1 MSVGGGVG
9 QGQGQGGV
17 RAVRGFLRARSRT
30 RSTSLDRYVTL
41 FCLLMFAAVAGQP
54 VSELLTDLAGAAG
67 TVEPARMGAGVALLA
82 LGLAGFLAVARAAGP
97 VMMTAP
103 DASWLLLSP
112 LDRRQ
117 VLGRTGRALLMVA
130 VAAGLVLGLGLVAV
144 LGAPDQLAWRV
155 LGALVLGVSAS
166 LGAMALAVLARASQS
181 WQVWLVV
188 AMIALLVVAV
198 VAVSGQARTVL
209 AIASGAPLTAVAVA
223 ASLAAAGS
231 ALLAWQAW
239 RAFGRIPAR
248 EIAAAS
254 TRGGHVADAA
264 TGVDPSALTWIAED
278 NHWRGRRLRSRRW
291 PALPAAFA
299 TAWQDW
305 RRLARRPGRLAFTL
319 ATAGL
324 PALLAQ
330 AGGAPGM
337 LGAVVLAGGL
347 AVAASAATGARRDAA
362 NPALARLL
370 GIGHRS
376 TLAAR
381 AALPALL
388 AALWTSAALAGLT
401 LTAAPLSTAPAVA
414 QATSSAAPVAGLPAH
429 QANAAGPE
437 ASAAGAGTGVPEHGP
452 SAVVPGTGVPEH
464 GPSAVAPGAG
474 APGHGPGTGAR
485 EASVAGGGEGVA
497 VVVLFGVLAAP
508 GLAAGALRVVRR
520 RPVDHSLPVIDTGA
534 GPVPL
539 GPVLWAVTG
548 LDLTL
553 VGCLPALLA
562 LSTAPPQPG
571 PYLVAQAVTG
581 AAALAGYVLRAG
593 RAT

>member
-1 MSVGGGVG
+1 MSGVG
-9 QGQGQGGV
+9 AGGALDQGQGGV
-17 RAVRGFLRARSRT
+17 RAVRAFLRARSRT
-30 RSTSLDRYVTL
+30 RSTSLDRYVTA

-54 VSELLTDLAGAAG
+54 VSELLTGLAGTAG
-67 TVEPARMGAGVALLA
+67 AVEPARMGAGVALLA
-82 LGLAGFLAVARAAGP
+82 LGLAGFLAAARAAGP

-103 DASWLLLSP
+103 DASWLLLTP

-117 VLGRTGRALLMVA
+117 VLGRTARALLMVA

-166 LGAMALAVLARASQS
+166 VGAMALAVLARASQS
-181 WQVWLVV
+181 WQLWLVV
-188 AMIALLVVAV
+188 AMVALLVVAV
-198 VAVSGQARTVL
+198 VAVSGQARTAL
-209 AIASGAPLTAVAVA
+209 AIAAGAPLTAVAVA

-231 ALLAWQAW
+231 ALLARQAW
-239 RAFGRIPAR
+239 QAFGRIPAR
-248 EIAAAS
+248 EIATAS

-291 PALPAAFA
+291 PALPSAFA

-330 AGGAPGM
+330 AGAAPGM
-337 LGAVVLAGGL
+337 LGAVALAGGL

-370 GIGHRS
+370 GIGHRPA
-376 TLAAR
+376 LAAR
-381 AALPALL
+381 AVLPALL
-388 AALWTSAALAGLT
+388 AALWTSVALAGLT
-401 LTAAPLSTAPAVA
+401 LTAASPSPAPAVV
-414 QATSSAAPVAGLPAH
+414 QATSSAAPVAGIPAH
-429 QANAAGPE
+429 RAGAAGPG
-437 ASAAGAGTGVPEHGP
+437 ASTAGTGASTAGTGTGAAGTGTGVPEHGP
-452 SAVVPGTGVPEH
+452 SAAG
-464 GPSAVAPGAG
+464 PGAG
-474 APGHGPGTGAR
+474 
-485 EASVAGGGEGVA
+485 VAGGGLGVA
-497 VVVLFGVLAAP
+497 EVALFGVLAAP

-534 GPVPL
+534 GAIPL

-548 LDLTL
+548 LDLAL
-553 VGCLPALLA
+553 AGCLPALLA
-562 LSTAPPQPG
+562 LATAPPQPG

-581 AAALAGYVLRAG
+581 AAVLAAYVLRAG
-593 RAT
+593 KAT

>member
-1 MSVGGGVG
+1 MSAGSGVG
-9 QGQGQGGV
+9 LGGV

-54 VSELLTDLAGAAG
+54 LSELLTGLAGAAG
-67 TVEPARMGAGVALLA
+67 TVEPARLGAGVALLA
-82 LGLAGFLAVARAAGP
+82 LGLAGFLAAARAAGP
-97 VMMTAP
+97 VLMTAP

-144 LGAPDQLAWRV
+144 LGAPDQLGWRV

-166 LGAMALAVLARASQS
+166 VGAMALAVLARASQS
-181 WQVWLVV
+181 WQMWLVV
-188 AMIALLVVAV
+188 AMVALLVVAV

-209 AIASGAPLTAVAVA
+209 AVAAGAPLTAVAVA

-231 ALLAWQAW
+231 ALLARRAW

-337 LGAVVLAGGL
+337 LGTVVLAGGL

-370 GIGHRS
+370 GIGHRPG
-376 TLAAR
+376 LAAR
-381 AALPALL
+381 AVLPALL

-401 LTAAPLSTAPAVA
+401 LTNPTPSP
-414 QATSSAAPVAGLPAH
+414 
-429 QANAAGPE
+429 
-437 ASAAGAGTGVPEHGP
+437 ASAATLAMSSSAPMAGAGFGLGVVEL
-452 SAVVPGTGVPEH
+452 
-464 GPSAVAPGAG
+464 
-474 APGHGPGTGAR
+474 
-485 EASVAGGGEGVA
+485 
-497 VVVLFGVLAAP
+497 VLFGVLAAP
-508 GLAAGALRVVRR
+508 GLAAGALRMVRR

-539 GPVLWAVTG
+539 GPVLWGVTG
-548 LDLTL
+548 IDLAL
-553 VGCLPALLA
+553 AGCLPALLA

>member
-1 MSVGGGVG
+1 MNGDGMSAGGGVDTG
-9 QGQGQGGV
+9 GGTSVGGGV

-41 FCLLMFAAVAGQP
+41 FCLLMFGAVAGQP
-54 VSELLTDLAGAAG
+54 VSELLTGLAGTGGA
-67 TVEPARMGAGVALLA
+67 VEPARMGAGVALLA

-144 LGAPDQLAWRV
+144 LGAPDQLGWRV

-166 LGAMALAVLARASQS
+166 VGAMALAVLARASQS
-181 WQVWLVV
+181 WQAWLVV
-188 AMIALLVVAV
+188 AMVALLVVAV

-231 ALLAWQAW
+231 ALLARQAW

-291 PALPAAFA
+291 PALPVAFA
-299 TAWQDW
+299 AAWQDW

-401 LTAAPLSTAPAVA
+401 LTAAPPSPAPAVA
-414 QATSSAAPVAGLPAH
+414 QATSSAAPVAGIPAH
-429 QANAAGPE
+429 RAGAAGPE
-437 ASAAGAGTGVPEHGP
+437 ASAAGTGTGAVGTGTSAAGTG
-452 SAVVPGTGVPEH
+452 TG
-464 GPSAVAPGAG
+464 
-474 APGHGPGTGAR
+474 
-485 EASVAGGGEGVA
+485 VAGGGVGVA

-520 RPVDHSLPVIDTGA
+520 RPVDHSLPVIETGA
-534 GPVPL
+534 GAIPL

-548 LDLTL
+548 LDLAL

-562 LSTAPPQPG
+562 LATAPPQPG

>member
-1 MSVGGGVG
+1 MSAGSGVGARGGAGAGSGIGAGGGVG
-9 QGQGQGGV
+9 AGQGLGGV

-54 VSELLTDLAGAAG
+54 VSELLTGLAGAAG
-67 TVEPARMGAGVALLA
+67 TVEPARLGAGVALLA
-82 LGLAGFLAVARAAGP
+82 LGLAGFLAAARAAGP
-97 VMMTAP
+97 VLMTAP

-144 LGAPDQLAWRV
+144 LGAPDQLGWRV

-166 LGAMALAVLARASQS
+166 VGAMALAVLARASQS
-181 WQVWLVV
+181 WQMWLVV
-188 AMIALLVVAV
+188 AVVALLVVAV
-198 VAVSGQARTVL
+198 VAVSGQVRTVL
-209 AIASGAPLTAVAVA
+209 AVAAGAPLTAIAVA

-231 ALLAWQAW
+231 ALLARQAW

-370 GIGHRS
+370 GIGHRPG
-376 TLAAR
+376 LAAR
-381 AALPALL
+381 AVLPALL

-401 LTAAPLSTAPAVA
+401 LTNPTPSPASAATL
-414 QATSSAAPVAGLPAH
+414 ATSSSAPMT
-429 QANAAGPE
+429 
-437 ASAAGAGTGVPEHGP
+437 GAGFGL
-452 SAVVPGTGVPEH
+452 
-464 GPSAVAPGAG
+464 
-474 APGHGPGTGAR
+474 
-485 EASVAGGGEGVA
+485 GVA
-497 VVVLFGVLAAP
+497 ELVLCGVLAAP
-508 GLAAGALRVVRR
+508 GLAAGALRMVRR

-539 GPVLWAVTG
+539 GPVLWGVTG
-548 LDLTL
+548 IDLAL
-553 VGCLPALLA
+553 AGCLPALLA

>member
-1 MSVGGGVG
+1 MDRV
-9 QGQGQGGV
+9 QGGV
-17 RAVRGFLRARSRT
+17 RAVRGFLRERSRT
-30 RSTSLDRYVTL
+30 RSTPIDRYVTA

-54 VSELLTDLAGAAG
+54 VSEVLTGLAGPAG
-67 TVEPARMGAGVALLA
+67 AVEPARVGAGVALLA

-97 VMMTAP
+97 VLMTAP

-130 VAAGLVLGLGLVAV
+130 VAAGLVLGLGLVAA

-166 LGAMALAVLARASQS
+166 VGAMALAVLARASQS
-181 WQVWLVV
+181 WQAWLVV
-188 AMIALLVVAV
+188 ALAVLLVVAV
-198 VAVSGQARTVL
+198 VAVSGQARGVL
-209 AIASGAPLTAVAVA
+209 AVASAAPLTAVAVA
-223 ASLAAAGS
+223 ATLAAAGS
-231 ALLAWQAW
+231 ALLARQAW

-264 TGVDPSALTWIAED
+264 TGIDPGALTWIVED

-291 PALPAAFA
+291 PGLPAALATAWQDWPGLPAAFA

-370 GIGHRS
+370 GIGHRPA
-376 TLAAR
+376 LAAR

-388 AALWTSAALAGLT
+388 AALWTSAALAGLA
-401 LTAAPLSTAPAVA
+401 LT
-414 QATSSAAPVAGLPAH
+414 SAAPSQPSATTAVTTTATVPAPGSATTTVPAAAAAAAAAAERATGGVASGADAH
-429 QANAAGPE
+429 E
-437 ASAAGAGTGVPEHGP
+437 AGAAERGLSLAEVG
-452 SAVVPGTGVPEH
+452 
-464 GPSAVAPGAG
+464 
-474 APGHGPGTGAR
+474 
-485 EASVAGGGEGVA
+485 
-497 VVVLFGVLAAP
+497 LFGVLAAP
-508 GLAAGALRVVRR
+508 ALAAGALRMVRR

-539 GPVLWAVTG
+539 GPVLWGVTG
-548 LDLTL
+548 IDLAAA
-553 VGCLPALLA
+553 GCLPALLA
-562 LSTAPPQPG
+562 LATAPPQPG

-593 RAT
+593 KAT